1 MGKQLSTALSELHKD
16 HRVFAFKLLRRWL
29 VSAIERNTD
38 GDGDASKLEAAH
50 LARTM
55 WQIAREP
62 VVGVFLFFLPIV
74 AFLDDEEWAYLQFVS
89 SVIYSEVK
97 HFLTSKII
105 Q

>member
-1 MGKQLSTALSELHKD
+1 M
-16 HRVFAFKLLRRWL
+16 FFCFFYLL
-29 VSAIERNTD
+29 
-38 GDGDASKLEAAH
+38 
-50 LARTM
+50 
-55 WQIAREP
+55 
-62 VVGVFLFFLPIV
+62 V